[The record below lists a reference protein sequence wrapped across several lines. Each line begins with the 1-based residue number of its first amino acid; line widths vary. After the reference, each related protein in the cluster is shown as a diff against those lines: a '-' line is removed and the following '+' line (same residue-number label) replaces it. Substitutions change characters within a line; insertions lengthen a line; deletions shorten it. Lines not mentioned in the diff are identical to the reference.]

1 MNELPGPG
9 EIPAVPTP
17 TPAGAKR
24 PPEIGAC
31 FQLALLA
38 AGQGNDNEAGQ
49 YLRQIIVAM
58 KASVN
63 PIKADA

>member
-1 MNELPGPG
+1 MLDTPGSG
-9 EIPAVPTP
+9 EIPGVPAP
-17 TPAGAKR
+17 TPAAAKR

-38 AGQGNDNEAGQ
+38 AGQNNDTEAGQ

-58 KASVN
+58 KAMAGPSVPN
-63 PIKADA
+63 A

>member
-1 MNELPGPG
+1 MQDTPAPG
-9 EIPAVPTP
+9 EIPGVPGP
-17 TPAGAKR
+17 TPAAGGR

-38 AGQGNDNEAGQ
+38 AGQNNDAEAGQ

-58 KASVN
+58 KTMAGPRV
-63 PIKADA
+63 PGA

>member
-1 MNELPGPG
+1 MLESPPPG
-9 EIPAVPTP
+9 EVPGVPGP
-17 TPAGAKR
+17 TPAGARR

-38 AGQGNDNEAGQ
+38 AGQNNDAEAGQ

-58 KASVN
+58 KALAAPV
-63 PIKADA
+63 KTDA

>member
-1 MNELPGPG
+1 MLDPAAAA
-9 EIPAVPTP
+9 EIPGVPTP
-17 TPAGAKR
+17 APAAGRR

-38 AGQGNDNEAGQ
+38 AGQNNDAEAGQ

-58 KASVN
+58 KVMAV
-63 PIKADA
+63 PKGPDA